1 MKSHEP
7 TTQFTLWRSDHLL
20 NIDFASYNLVRH
32 SFSRHFH
39 DHYVVEF
46 VLSGIDNFYC
56 SGRNYTA
63 YNDQLVLINPGEVH
77 TGSTLADMPLR
88 YLSLYP
94 DQDAIDRIASLLHLP
109 IAHDFHFRDHVVHQ
123 PGLSAKFLRLFV
135 TLETKGDPL
144 EQEEIFFDCMNSLLQ
159 STSRINKVPKEAPG
173 SDTRVNRLIEFIRA
187 NFRDEISLQQ
197 MSELVN
203 LNAFHLVRLFK
214 KKVGVSPY
222 DYLLILRAEY
232 AKKLLRQGYKV
243 HDAASLAG
251 FYDTSHLNRSLR
263 KIAATSPK
271 SFLSS
276 KSQFRTKFND

>member
-1 MKSHEP
+1 
-7 TTQFTLWRSDHLL
+7 
-20 NIDFASYNLVRH
+20 
-32 SFSRHFH
+32 
-39 DHYVVEF
+39 
-46 VLSGIDNFYC
+46 
-56 SGRNYTA
+56 
-63 YNDQLVLINPGEVH
+63 
-77 TGSTLADMPLR
+77 MPLR